1 MSIRKIFDEISA
13 EPSTNQKMVIL
24 AKYKDNEL
32 LKRVLYLANSK
43 RIKFYIKQIPYY
55 IPDND
60 SPESLTWGLDGLK
73 QLSEREITGHDA
85 LKWLGVT
92 MSGVSSD
99 DAYIIE
105 RIIEKDCKIG
115 MGTTFINKVFPK
127 LIEDTPYMGA
137 KSFDETMARKIFEN
151 GKKGHSQIK
160 MDGRYCNAI
169 IRNGDIELE
178 SRQGEP
184 TIVTGA
190 KFLLELSKFNDS
202 VLNGELTMDG
212 VPRYESNG
220 MIASIIDICGK
231 KSERSDKENEKKL
244 KAFEAKHGNFETALN
259 KIRYTVWDTITVDE
273 YFDKKSKVP
282 YYKRLDNVKKYI
294 SDANSTMVR
303 VIESKEVNNYAEAM
317 EHFQEVLASEVDGVP
332 QEGTI
337 LKAFNGEW
345 KDGKP
350 NWQIKMKLEMDVDL
364 RITGF
369 NYGDEGTKNE
379 HLISSF
385 NAESSDGLV
394 KTRPQGLKEET
405 MGYVTKNQEKLLG
418 KILQCRCNGLSKN
431 SKGNYS
437 LLYPSFVELRTDKD
451 TCDTLESIKEIEN
464 MVKTLIN

>member
-43 RIKFYIKQIPYY
+43 RIKFYIKQIPDY